1 MYETVKYISH
11 TYKYMEVNDGKCM
24 YTKSYILY
32 KTIPY
37 MECLGMD
44 FLWGPLDCL
53 FSRFFI
59 GPDSTKETVWVSYDL
74 C

>member
-44 FLWGPLDCL
+44 FLWGA
-53 FSRFFI
+53 SRLSVLSFFYR
-59 GPDSTKETVWVSYDL
+59 T
-74 C
+74 